1 MTALHDPPLP
11 PDLGAAY
18 RHCRR
23 LAAEHGKSYHL
34 ATRLL
39 PRRDRPAVYA
49 LYGFARTVDD
59 IVDVDTVSGRSVA
72 ECAAELDAV
81 EAELA
86 DTLAGAAAATPVT
99 AARPAVRAVADTIT
113 RYGIDPAHVT
123 AFLASMRM
131 DLPGSPGFRASYA
144 TMAELR
150 EYMHGSAAA
159 IGLQML
165 PVLGTVTPVDEAA
178 PAAAAL
184 GEAFQLTNFL
194 RDVGEDLDR
203 GRVYLPADE
212 LAAFG
217 VDADLLRAR
226 RADGRPDP
234 RLERALAHLVAVNRH
249 WYRLA
254 EPGLA
259 MLSPRVRPGMA
270 AAFGLYAAILDE
282 IERNDYRV
290 LDRRAVVPRRRRAAL
305 VARSLAVGTPWF
317 GKP

>member
-1 MTALHDPPLP
+1 MTTGYHSPGAA
-11 PDLGAAY
+11 DLDAAY
-18 RHCRR
+18 RHCHR
-23 LAAEHGKSYHL
+23 LTAHHGKSYHL

-39 PRRDRPAVYA
+39 PRRDRPAVHA

-59 IVDVDTVSGRSVA
+59 LVDVDTVGGRA
-72 ECAAELDAV
+72 PGDCLAELDAV
-81 EAELA
+81 EDELA
-86 DTLAGAAAATPVT
+86 SALVGDAGRCRPV
-99 AARPAVRAVADTIT
+99 VCAVADTIT
-113 RYGIDPAHVT
+113 RYGIDHAHFT
-123 AFLASMRM
+123 TFLASMRM
-131 DLPGSPGFRASYA
+131 DLPGAPGFRATYP
-144 TMAELR
+144 TMTELR

-165 PVLGTVTPVDEAA
+165 PVLGTVVPVDEAA
-178 PAAAAL
+178 PAAGAL

-217 VDADLLRAR
+217 VDADLLHAC

-234 RLERALAHLVAVNRH
+234 RLRRAIAHLVAVNRD

-254 EPGLA
+254 EPGLS
-259 MLSPRVRPGMA
+259 MLTPRVRPGIA

-282 IERNDYRV
+282 IENRDFRV
-290 LDRRAVVPRRRRAAL
+290 LDRRAVVPRRRRAVI
-305 VARSLAVGTPWF
+305 VAQTLARPRS
-317 GKP
+317 

>member
-1 MTALHDPPLP
+1 MTALHGPPVP
-11 PDLGAAY
+11 SDLDAAY
-18 RHCRR
+18 RHCGR
-23 LAAEHGKSYHL
+23 LAAEHGRSYHL

-39 PRRDRPAVYA
+39 PRAHRPAVHA

-59 IVDVDTVSGRSVA
+59 IVDAEALPGRGPA
-72 ECAAELDAV
+72 DRLDALDAV
-81 EAELA
+81 ERELSRA
-86 DTLAGAAAATPVT
+86 LSGTTTGAGPE
-99 AARPAVRAVADTIT
+99 VRAVADTIT
-113 RYGIDPAHVT
+113 RYGIDPAHFTV
-123 AFLASMRM
+123 FLASMRM
-131 DLPGSPGFRASYA
+131 DVPGAPGFRSTYA
-144 TMAELR
+144 TMPELR
-150 EYMHGSAAA
+150 EYMRGSAAA

-165 PVLGTVTPVDEAA
+165 PVLGTVTPLADAA

-217 VDADLLRAR
+217 VDADLLLAR
-226 RADGRPDP
+226 RADGRADP
-234 RLERALAHLVAVNRH
+234 RIGRALAHLIAVNRH

-259 MLSPRVRPGMA
+259 MLSPRARPGLV

-282 IERNDYRV
+282 IERGDYRV
-290 LDRRAVVPRRRRAAL
+290 LDRRAVVPRRRR
-305 VARSLAVGTPWF
+305 LAVVASALATRH
-317 GKP
+317 

>member
-1 MTALHDPPLP
+1 MTALHDTPIPVE
-11 PDLGAAY
+11 LGRAY
-18 RHCRR
+18 AHCRR

-39 PRRDRPAVYA
+39 PRRDRPAVHA

-59 IVDVDTVSGRSVA
+59 LVDVDTRSGRPAA
-72 ECAAELDAV
+72 ECLAELDAV
-81 EAELA
+81 DAELA
-86 DTLAGAAAATPVT
+86 RALAGDPAGTRPV
-99 AARPAVRAVADTIT
+99 VRAVADTIT
-113 RYGIDPAHVT
+113 RYGIDPAHFASFLT
-123 AFLASMRM
+123 AMRT
-131 DLPGSPGFRASYA
+131 DLPGAPGHRATYA
-144 TMAELR
+144 TMDELR
-150 EYMHGSAAA
+150 GYMHGSAAA

-165 PVLGTVTPVDEAA
+165 PVLGTVTPVEDAA

-226 RADGRPDP
+226 RADGRADA
-234 RLERALAHLVAVNRH
+234 RIERALAHFIAINRH

-259 MLSPRVRPGMA
+259 MLTPRVRPGMV

-282 IERNDYRV
+282 IERDGYRV
-290 LDRRAVVPRRRRAAL
+290 LDRRAVVPRRRRAAI
-305 VARSLAVGTPWF
+305 VARALVPGR
-317 GKP
+317 